1 MNGEMSESGGVEV
14 VDEPKWSGGGL
25 EWEMSHSAGGEG
37 SGRAE
42 VGEAA
47 GVAVAMVEVL
57 VVKMVVM

>member
-37 SGRAE
+37 SGR
-42 VGEAA
+42 
-47 GVAVAMVEVL
+47 
-57 VVKMVVM
+57 